1 LEGVIADRSLKFA
14 WANPEGRMNRKHRL
28 TSSTD
33 FKRVRRTGQSYAH
46 PFLVLVVAPNNLGI
60 TRIGFTVSRAVGGA
74 VQRNRAKR
82 RMRATFQ
89 QQFSK
94 IKQGWDIIL
103 IARPAILKAPW
114 QQLVRSLGQLLKRA
128 ELLNDRE

>member
-1 LEGVIADRSLKFA
+1 
-14 WANPEGRMNRKHRL
+14 MNRKHRL

-46 PFLVLVVAPNNLGI
+46 PFLVLVVAP
-60 TRIGFTVSRAVGGA
+60 
-74 VQRNRAKR
+74 KR
-82 RMRATFQ
+82 RMRASLQ
-89 QQFSK
+89 QYFNNVK
-94 IKQGWDIIL
+94 HGWDIIL

-128 ELLNDRE
+128 ELLDDHE